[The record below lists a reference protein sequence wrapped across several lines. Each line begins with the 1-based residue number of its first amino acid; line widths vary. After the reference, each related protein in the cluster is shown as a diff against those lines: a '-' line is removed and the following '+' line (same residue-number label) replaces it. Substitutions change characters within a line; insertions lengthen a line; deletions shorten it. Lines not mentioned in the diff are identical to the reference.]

1 MRPKA
6 AEVQSPAVK
15 RLRLQLAPFCF
26 VLTLALVGCQPSAAE
41 DSSPAAEAKPES
53 PEPAAVNAS
62 SEAKPTEPAKHKHT
76 NRLAKEASPYLQQ
89 HQHNPVDWYPWG
101 EEAFNKAK
109 EEDKPILLSI
119 GYSTCHWCHVMERES
134 FEDEATAK
142 VMNEHFI
149 CIKLDRDCLLY
160 TSPSPRD

>member
-62 SEAKPTEPAKHKHT
+62 SEAKPTEPAKHKNT

-89 HQHNPVDWYPWG
+89 HQHTNQSLNLSSLSELSFKPV
-101 EEAFNKAK
+101 
-109 EEDKPILLSI
+109 S
-119 GYSTCHWCHVMERES
+119 
-134 FEDEATAK
+134 
-142 VMNEHFI
+142 
-149 CIKLDRDCLLY
+149 Y
-160 TSPSPRD
+160 THLTLPTSDLV